1 MAERSYAILDH
12 RGIITVGGPDR
23 ESFLQGMVSNDVRRA
38 GPERAIWAAFLTPQ
52 GKYRHDFFMIEIA
65 GACHLD
71 CEGGERLMDLGRG
84 LSRYKLRAE
93 IDLGMAERFAVVALW
108 GDGTAAA
115 LDLQEEA
122 GAGRPLA
129 GGAVFMDPRLAAAG
143 ARAMLPADRVA
154 ETLEPLGFAAAS
166 ADDYDR
172 MRLALGLPDG
182 SRDMTV
188 DKTIL
193 LEANFDRLNGVDWDK
208 GCYVGQE
215 LTARTRYRGLIKRRL
230 MPVAIE
236 GAPPPPGTKLM
247 RDGKEAGE
255 MRSSRDGLGI
265 ALVRLEHLEAGDG
278 VELSADGATIRLRDA
293 AWMQEAPAR

>member
-1 MAERSYAILDH
+1 MAERSYAILEH
-12 RGIITVGGPDR
+12 RGIVTVGGPDR
-23 ESFLQGMVSNDVRRA
+23 ESFLQGMVSNDVHRA

-52 GKYRHDFFMIEIA
+52 GKYRHDFFLVEIG

-93 IDLGMAERFAVVALW
+93 IDLGIAKGYAVVALW
-108 GDGTAAA
+108 GEGTADA
-115 LDLQEEA
+115 LGLPDEA
-122 GAGRPLA
+122 GAARPLD
-129 GGAVFMDPRLAAAG
+129 GGAAFVDPRLAAAG
-143 ARAMLPADRVA
+143 ARALLPVERVA
-154 ETLEPLGFAAAS
+154 ETLEPLGFTQTS
-166 ADDYDR
+166 TDDYDR

-230 MPVAIE
+230 VPVAIE
-236 GAPPPPGTKLM
+236 GTAPPPGTKLM

-265 ALVRLEHLEAGDG
+265 ALVRLEHAGVGDG

-293 AWMQEAPAR
+293 AWMQESPAG